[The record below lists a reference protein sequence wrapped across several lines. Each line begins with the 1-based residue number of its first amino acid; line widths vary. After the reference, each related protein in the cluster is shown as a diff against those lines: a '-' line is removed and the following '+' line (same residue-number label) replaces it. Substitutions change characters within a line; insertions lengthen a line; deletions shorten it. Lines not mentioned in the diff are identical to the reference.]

1 MKNRKKKRKMKRIWN
16 LHVLGMLVGA
26 MVLFT
31 INTQA
36 QDEEPLTDEELT
48 KYAVVMD
55 FADLEKEKLKTD
67 YNSMIQEE
75 ELMDGG
81 RRFKELKAADEAKLA
96 EIEATPEEIE
106 AFNKIETANN
116 ENIAAFKEA
125 YTTKIKDK
133 EQLGAGLYNRITKA
147 LKTDEELKTRYTAI
161 LETVRSERAVAEE
174 AIEGAEASKEE
185 GQ

>member
-1 MKNRKKKRKMKRIWN
+1 MKRIWN
-16 LHVLGMLVGA
+16 LQVLGMVLGA
-26 MVLFT
+26 MIFCAAN
-31 INTQA
+31 IQA

-55 FADLEKEKLKTD
+55 FADQEKEKLKTD
-67 YNSMIQEE
+67 YNAMIQAE

-81 RRFKELKAADEAKLA
+81 RRFKELKAAGGDEAKLA

-147 LKTDEELKTRYTAI
+147 LKADEELKTRYTVI
-161 LETVRSERAVAEE
+161 LETVMSERTAAEE
-174 AIEGAEASKEE
+174 TLSEEADASE